1 MRTAQGGPPSHW
13 GLKTTVLEDTS
24 NMKRI
29 ILLAL
34 SGAFLASCNCGTAAK
49 KCTTSDECDP
59 GQICSQG
66 ECRGGS
72 SGGGSGGGNVGGG
85 PGGGSGGGGTIVTGC
100 DPNATD
106 NALRD
111 TDCDGLSDAE
121 EYSASFMTDPCNADT
136 DGDGLRDGVEA
147 GRIMSPS
154 AACAGTFVPDADTS
168 TKTNPKVAD
177 TDGDGLS
184 DGQEDTDKNGRVD
197 ANETNP
203 LKMDTDCDGYSDKEE
218 LDMIAGCATNPTL
231 RDTDGDGLPDGV
243 EGGLQP
249 TGADPMGCMYTAAT
263 FDSDPSTHTNACGA
277 DTDGD
282 GIQDGAEDTNH
293 NGQVNAGELDP
304 NNMSDGTG
312 VAQQACATVNL
323 RPINFHI
330 AGVPDVQI
338 ALEPSFSE
346 ISRLSD
352 SAGER
357 GFAFFDPASKVAGI
371 AISKPPA
378 GSDGTSEEADGRGK
392 IGGVSAPLTQTF
404 TTWDGFT
411 GSVRAVYDVSGNQD
425 VKARINTIAQ
435 NYLGMNATG
444 LLAGTAGV
452 TGPFKVVAEYVHRAS
467 TRSIV
472 VIALVPANLYTG
484 QAVFQVDDAAGGTA
498 LAQVGDYA
506 NTQCEVFA
514 ATVNQKV
521 DFLWVV
527 DDSGSMQ
534 TSQTAVANAGTL
546 FGQRLQNAGLDWRAG
561 AVTTGWYASAY
572 DGSFRDWTSNA
583 STMTGWFS
591 GGGSFGTNG
600 SGIEEGFAGAQTF
613 IGRTHPSSNPGLART
628 DAQVHLIFLTDTH
641 EQSSVSP
648 AAMNTYL
655 AQHFPG
661 QRAVAHG
668 VICPEGTRCTT
679 QDDPEDAVG
688 KYHTLI
694 RQTGGVIGNITVF
707 NPANPTAAQQQQQA
721 NTIDAILSAVIGGT
735 GTQLQRPPISA
746 TIKVAVA
753 STRGTCNAADVPR
766 DRTNGWDIDP
776 ATRRIVFF
784 GNCIP
789 SAAGIQVAVSYKYWN
804 DGSPDPAGDPCGSTC
819 VAPLVCD
826 PTTKSCVCPM
836 NCGGCGAGLTCNV
849 STCSCEP
856 SIN

>member
-1 MRTAQGGPPSHW
+1 MRSTQGGPPNHR
-13 GLKTTVLEDTS
+13 GLLTTVLEDTS

-34 SGAFLASCNCGTAAK
+34 SGAFLASCSCGTAAK
-49 KCTTSDECDP
+49 KCTTTDECGP

-72 SGGGSGGGNVGGG
+72 SGGGSGGGGGSLGGG
-85 PGGGSGGGGTIVTGC
+85 PGGGTGGGGTIVTGC

-106 NALRD
+106 NAVRD
-111 TDCDGLSDAE
+111 TDCDGLSDLE
-121 EYSASFMTDPCNADT
+121 EYGTFMTDPCNADT
-136 DGDGLRDGVEA
+136 DGDGVRDGTEA
-147 GRIMSPS
+147 GRTTSPS
-154 AACAGTFVPDADTS
+154 ASCAGTFVPDADTS

-197 ANETNP
+197 GSETNP
-203 LKMDTDCDGYSDKEE
+203 LKMDSDCDGYSDKEE
-218 LDMIAGCATNPTL
+218 LDMAAGCATNPTL

-263 FDSDPSTHTNACGA
+263 FDSDPATRTNACAA

-293 NGQVNAGELDP
+293 NGQVNPGELDP
-304 NNMSDGTG
+304 NNMGDGTG

-323 RPINFHI
+323 RPINFHV
-330 AGVPDVQI
+330 AGVPDVQV
-338 ALEPSFSE
+338 ALVPAFSE

-371 AISKPPA
+371 AISKPPTGA
-378 GSDGTSEEADGRGK
+378 DGTSEELDGRGK
-392 IGGVSAPLTQTF
+392 IGNVAAPLTQTF

-425 VKARINTIAQ
+425 VKARVNAIAQ

-444 LLAGTAGV
+444 LLSGTAGV

-467 TRSIV
+467 TRSVV

-527 DDSGSMQ
+527 DDSCSMAS
-534 TSQTAVANAGTL
+534 SQTAVANAGNL
-546 FGQRLQNAGLDWRAG
+546 FGQRLQNAGLDWRA
-561 AVTTGWYASAY
+561 AAATTGWYASAY
-572 DGSFRDWTSNA
+572 DGSYRDWTTSVA
-583 STMTGWFS
+583 TMQTWFS
-591 GGGSFGTNG
+591 GGSSFGTSG
-600 SGIEEGFAGAQTF
+600 SATEAGFAGMKTF
-613 IGRTHPSSNPGLART
+613 IDRSGPQNPGAFRT
-628 DAQVHLIFLTDTH
+628 DAQAHFIFLTDTA
-641 EQSSVSP
+641 EQSSNTP
-648 AAMNTYL
+648 AQMLTYL
-655 AQHFPG
+655 NQKFPG

-668 VICPEGTRCTT
+668 IICPEGMGCGDTSESN
-679 QDDPEDAVG
+679 PG

-707 NPANPTAAQQQQQA
+707 NPTNPTAAEQQQQA

-753 STRGTCNAADVPR
+753 TTRGTCNAADVPR
-766 DRTNGWDIDP
+766 DRSNGWDIDP

-789 SAAGIQVAVSYKYWN
+789 SAAGVQVAVSYKYWN
-804 DGSPDPAGDPCGSTC
+804 DGSPDPGGDPCGSTC
-819 VAPLVCD
+819 QAPLVCD
-826 PTTKSCVCPM
+826 PTTKSCVCPA

-849 STCSCEP
+849 STCACEP
-856 SIN
+856 TIN